1 MTLQQL
7 KYAVTVAECGT
18 ISAAA
23 EKLFISQPSLTTAI
37 RELESEMG
45 VTIFSRTN
53 RGVIVSREGEEFL
66 GYARQIL
73 SQAQLLQERF
83 SGREQ
88 GEKRFAV
95 SSQHFNFTVL
105 AFSRLVQNFR
115 GPRYSFHFR
124 ETTTYEVLEDV
135 SQLRSEV
142 GILALNE
149 DNERFLRRMFGKLGL
164 EFTELKRV
172 QAELFV
178 SAEHPLAG
186 RRFVTVE
193 DVSPYPCITFEQG
206 EHNGQFFFEGLS
218 AVAAQSHKTI
228 CVRERATEYQ
238 LLPGCG
244 SIRHVP
250 GGVCE
255 PAFGAKAV
263 PHHWIY
269 PAPGCDS
276 LPHDLGVHTGP
287 AGGSAD
293 IVYSYT
299 QLSFSV
305 FYKYQIYP
313 YTEYNKAKQ
322 NKMLKGDLKS

>member
-7 KYAVTVAECGT
+7 KYAVMVAECGT

-105 AFSRLVQNFR
+105 AFSRLLQNFR

-238 LLPGCG
+238 LLRALNGFSPD
-244 SIRHVP
+244 V
-250 GGVCE
+250 GVSAMYRE
-255 PAFGAKAV
+255 EFV
-263 PHHWIY
+263 
-269 PAPGCDS
+269 S
-276 LPHDLGVHTGP
+276 LPLEPKQFHTIGYILRRDVTP
-287 AGGSAD
+287 SPM
-293 IVYSYT
+293 T
-299 QLSFSV
+299 L
-305 FYKYQIYP
+305 
-313 YTEYNKAKQ
+313 EYIQA
-322 NKMLKGDLKS
+322 LREAASI

>member
-7 KYAVTVAECGT
+7 KYAVMVAECGT

-66 GYARQIL
+66 GYARQII

-218 AVAAQSHKTI
+218 AVATQSHKTI

-238 LLPGCG
+238 LLRALNGFSPD
-244 SIRHVP
+244 V
-250 GGVCE
+250 GVSAMYRE
-255 PAFGAKAV
+255 EFV
-263 PHHWIY
+263 
-269 PAPGCDS
+269 S
-276 LPHDLGVHTGP
+276 LPLEPKQFHTIGYILRRDVTP
-287 AGGSAD
+287 SPM
-293 IVYSYT
+293 T
-299 QLSFSV
+299 L
-305 FYKYQIYP
+305 
-313 YTEYNKAKQ
+313 EYIQA
-322 NKMLKGDLKS
+322 LREAASI

>member
-23 EKLFISQPSLTTAI
+23 EKLFISQPSLTTAV

-238 LLPGCG
+238 LLRALNGFSPD
-244 SIRHVP
+244 V
-250 GGVCE
+250 GVSAMYRE
-255 PAFGAKAV
+255 EFV
-263 PHHWIY
+263 
-269 PAPGCDS
+269 S
-276 LPHDLGVHTGP
+276 LPLEPKQFHTIGYILRQDVTP
-287 AGGSAD
+287 SPM
-293 IVYSYT
+293 T
-299 QLSFSV
+299 L
-305 FYKYQIYP
+305 
-313 YTEYNKAKQ
+313 EYIQA
-322 NKMLKGDLKS
+322 LREAASI

>member
-37 RELESEMG
+37 RELETEMG

-238 LLPGCG
+238 LLRALNGFSPD
-244 SIRHVP
+244 V
-250 GGVCE
+250 GVSAMYRE
-255 PAFGAKAV
+255 EFV
-263 PHHWIY
+263 
-269 PAPGCDS
+269 S
-276 LPHDLGVHTGP
+276 LPLEPKQFHTIGYILRRDVTP
-287 AGGSAD
+287 SPM
-293 IVYSYT
+293 T
-299 QLSFSV
+299 L
-305 FYKYQIYP
+305 
-313 YTEYNKAKQ
+313 EYIQA
-322 NKMLKGDLKS
+322 LREAALI

>member
-23 EKLFISQPSLTTAI
+23 EKLFISQPSLTAAI

-186 RRFVTVE
+186 RRFATVE

-238 LLPGCG
+238 LLRALNGFSPD
-244 SIRHVP
+244 V
-250 GGVCE
+250 GVSAMYRE
-255 PAFGAKAV
+255 EFV
-263 PHHWIY
+263 
-269 PAPGCDS
+269 S
-276 LPHDLGVHTGP
+276 LPLEPKQFHTIGYILRRDVTP
-287 AGGSAD
+287 SPM
-293 IVYSYT
+293 T
-299 QLSFSV
+299 L
-305 FYKYQIYP
+305 
-313 YTEYNKAKQ
+313 EYIQA
-322 NKMLKGDLKS
+322 LREAALI

>member
-83 SGREQ
+83 SGRAQ

-149 DNERFLRRMFGKLGL
+149 DNERFLRRTFGKLGL

-238 LLPGCG
+238 LLRALNGFSPD
-244 SIRHVP
+244 V
-250 GGVCE
+250 GVSAMYRE
-255 PAFGAKAV
+255 EFV
-263 PHHWIY
+263 
-269 PAPGCDS
+269 S
-276 LPHDLGVHTGP
+276 LPLEPKQFHTIGYILRRDVTP
-287 AGGSAD
+287 SPM
-293 IVYSYT
+293 T
-299 QLSFSV
+299 L
-305 FYKYQIYP
+305 
-313 YTEYNKAKQ
+313 EYIQA
-322 NKMLKGDLKS
+322 LREAASI

>member
-206 EHNGQFFFEGLS
+206 EHNGRFFFEGLS

-238 LLPGCG
+238 LLRALNGFSPD
-244 SIRHVP
+244 V
-250 GGVCE
+250 GVSAMYRE
-255 PAFGAKAV
+255 EFV
-263 PHHWIY
+263 
-269 PAPGCDS
+269 S
-276 LPHDLGVHTGP
+276 LPLEPKQFHTIGYILRRDVTP
-287 AGGSAD
+287 SPM
-293 IVYSYT
+293 T
-299 QLSFSV
+299 L
-305 FYKYQIYP
+305 
-313 YTEYNKAKQ
+313 EYIQA
-322 NKMLKGDLKS
+322 LREAASI

>member
-23 EKLFISQPSLTTAI
+23 EKLFISQPSLTAAI

-238 LLPGCG
+238 LLRALNGFSPD
-244 SIRHVP
+244 V
-250 GGVCE
+250 GVSAMYRE
-255 PAFGAKAV
+255 EFV
-263 PHHWIY
+263 
-269 PAPGCDS
+269 S
-276 LPHDLGVHTGP
+276 LPLEPKQFHTIGYILRRDVTPSPMTLEYIQDLRE
-287 AGGSAD
+287 AAS
-293 IVYSYT
+293 I
-299 QLSFSV
+299 
-305 FYKYQIYP
+305 
-313 YTEYNKAKQ
+313 
-322 NKMLKGDLKS
+322 

>member
-88 GEKRFAV
+88 GEKRFSV

-238 LLPGCG
+238 LLRALNGFSPD
-244 SIRHVP
+244 V
-250 GGVCE
+250 GVSAMYRE
-255 PAFGAKAV
+255 EFV
-263 PHHWIY
+263 
-269 PAPGCDS
+269 S
-276 LPHDLGVHTGP
+276 LPLEPKQFHTIGYILRRDVTP
-287 AGGSAD
+287 SPM
-293 IVYSYT
+293 T
-299 QLSFSV
+299 L
-305 FYKYQIYP
+305 
-313 YTEYNKAKQ
+313 EYIQA
-322 NKMLKGDLKS
+322 LREAASI

>member
-238 LLPGCG
+238 LLRALNGFSPDA
-244 SIRHVP
+244 
-250 GGVCE
+250 GVSAMYRE
-255 PAFGAKAV
+255 EFV
-263 PHHWIY
+263 
-269 PAPGCDS
+269 S
-276 LPHDLGVHTGP
+276 LPLEPKQFHTIGYILRRDVTP
-287 AGGSAD
+287 SPM
-293 IVYSYT
+293 T
-299 QLSFSV
+299 L
-305 FYKYQIYP
+305 
-313 YTEYNKAKQ
+313 EYIQA
-322 NKMLKGDLKS
+322 LREAASI

>member
-149 DNERFLRRMFGKLGL
+149 NNERFLRRMFGKLGL

-238 LLPGCG
+238 LLRALNGFSPD
-244 SIRHVP
+244 V
-250 GGVCE
+250 GVSAMYRE
-255 PAFGAKAV
+255 KFV
-263 PHHWIY
+263 
-269 PAPGCDS
+269 S
-276 LPHDLGVHTGP
+276 LPLEPKQFHTIGYILRRDVTP
-287 AGGSAD
+287 SPM
-293 IVYSYT
+293 T
-299 QLSFSV
+299 L
-305 FYKYQIYP
+305 
-313 YTEYNKAKQ
+313 EYIQA
-322 NKMLKGDLKS
+322 LREAALI

>member
-115 GPRYSFHFR
+115 GAP
-124 ETTTYEVLEDV
+124 V
-135 SQLRSEV
+135 QL
-142 GILALNE
+142 
-149 DNERFLRRMFGKLGL
+149 
-164 EFTELKRV
+164 
-172 QAELFV
+172 
-178 SAEHPLAG
+178 P
-186 RRFVTVE
+186 
-193 DVSPYPCITFEQG
+193 
-206 EHNGQFFFEGLS
+206 
-218 AVAAQSHKTI
+218 
-228 CVRERATEYQ
+228 
-238 LLPGCG
+238 
-244 SIRHVP
+244 
-250 GGVCE
+250 
-255 PAFGAKAV
+255 
-263 PHHWIY
+263 
-269 PAPGCDS
+269 
-276 LPHDLGVHTGP
+276 
-287 AGGSAD
+287 
-293 IVYSYT
+293 
-299 QLSFSV
+299 FS
-305 FYKYQIYP
+305 
-313 YTEYNKAKQ
+313 
-322 NKMLKGDLKS
+322 GDHYL

>member
-115 GPRYSFHFR
+115 GPRYRFHFR

-206 EHNGQFFFEGLS
+206 DHNGQFFFEGLS

-238 LLPGCG
+238 LLRALNGFSPD
-244 SIRHVP
+244 V
-250 GGVCE
+250 GVSAMYRE
-255 PAFGAKAV
+255 EFV
-263 PHHWIY
+263 
-269 PAPGCDS
+269 S
-276 LPHDLGVHTGP
+276 LPLEPKQFHTIGYILRRDVTP
-287 AGGSAD
+287 SPM
-293 IVYSYT
+293 T
-299 QLSFSV
+299 L
-305 FYKYQIYP
+305 
-313 YTEYNKAKQ
+313 EYIQA
-322 NKMLKGDLKS
+322 LREAASI

>member
-53 RGVIVSREGEEFL
+53 RGVIVLREGEEFL

-238 LLPGCG
+238 LLRALNGFSPD
-244 SIRHVP
+244 V
-250 GGVCE
+250 GVSAMYRE
-255 PAFGAKAV
+255 EFV
-263 PHHWIY
+263 
-269 PAPGCDS
+269 S
-276 LPHDLGVHTGP
+276 LPLEPKQFHTIGYILRRDVTP
-287 AGGSAD
+287 SPM
-293 IVYSYT
+293 T
-299 QLSFSV
+299 L
-305 FYKYQIYP
+305 
-313 YTEYNKAKQ
+313 EYIQA
-322 NKMLKGDLKS
+322 LREAASI

>member
-37 RELESEMG
+37 RELETEMG

-238 LLPGCG
+238 LLRALNGFSPD
-244 SIRHVP
+244 V
-250 GGVCE
+250 GVSAMYRE
-255 PAFGAKAV
+255 EFV
-263 PHHWIY
+263 
-269 PAPGCDS
+269 S
-276 LPHDLGVHTGP
+276 LPLEPKQFHTIGYILRRDVTP
-287 AGGSAD
+287 SPM
-293 IVYSYT
+293 T
-299 QLSFSV
+299 L
-305 FYKYQIYP
+305 
-313 YTEYNKAKQ
+313 EYIQA
-322 NKMLKGDLKS
+322 LREAASI

>member
-37 RELESEMG
+37 RELETEMG

-73 SQAQLLQERF
+73 SQTQLLQERF

-218 AVAAQSHKTI
+218 AVAAQSCKTI

-238 LLPGCG
+238 LLRALNGFSPD
-244 SIRHVP
+244 V
-250 GGVCE
+250 GVSAMYRE
-255 PAFGAKAV
+255 EFV
-263 PHHWIY
+263 
-269 PAPGCDS
+269 S
-276 LPHDLGVHTGP
+276 LPLEPKQFHTIGYILRRDVTP
-287 AGGSAD
+287 SPM
-293 IVYSYT
+293 T
-299 QLSFSV
+299 L
-305 FYKYQIYP
+305 
-313 YTEYNKAKQ
+313 EYIQA
-322 NKMLKGDLKS
+322 LREAASI

>member
-178 SAEHPLAG
+178 SAEHPLSG

-238 LLPGCG
+238 LLRALNGFSPD
-244 SIRHVP
+244 V
-250 GGVCE
+250 GVSAMYRE
-255 PAFGAKAV
+255 EFV
-263 PHHWIY
+263 
-269 PAPGCDS
+269 S
-276 LPHDLGVHTGP
+276 LPLEPKQFHTIGYILRRDVTP
-287 AGGSAD
+287 SPM
-293 IVYSYT
+293 T
-299 QLSFSV
+299 L
-305 FYKYQIYP
+305 
-313 YTEYNKAKQ
+313 EYIQA
-322 NKMLKGDLKS
+322 LREAALI

>member
-238 LLPGCG
+238 LLRALNGFSPD
-244 SIRHVP
+244 V
-250 GGVCE
+250 GVSAMYRE
-255 PAFGAKAV
+255 EFV
-263 PHHWIY
+263 
-269 PAPGCDS
+269 S
-276 LPHDLGVHTGP
+276 LPLEPKQFHTIGYILRRDVTP
-287 AGGSAD
+287 SPM
-293 IVYSYT
+293 T
-299 QLSFSV
+299 L
-305 FYKYQIYP
+305 
-313 YTEYNKAKQ
+313 EYIQALQ
-322 NKMLKGDLKS
+322 EAALI

>member
-83 SGREQ
+83 SGRGQ

-149 DNERFLRRMFGKLGL
+149 DNERFLRRTFGKLGL

-238 LLPGCG
+238 LLRALNGFSPD
-244 SIRHVP
+244 V
-250 GGVCE
+250 GVSAMYRE
-255 PAFGAKAV
+255 EFV
-263 PHHWIY
+263 
-269 PAPGCDS
+269 S
-276 LPHDLGVHTGP
+276 LPLEPKQFHTIGYILRRDVTP
-287 AGGSAD
+287 SPM
-293 IVYSYT
+293 T
-299 QLSFSV
+299 L
-305 FYKYQIYP
+305 
-313 YTEYNKAKQ
+313 EYIQA
-322 NKMLKGDLKS
+322 LREAASI

>member
-7 KYAVTVAECGT
+7 KYAVTVSECGT

-238 LLPGCG
+238 LLRALNGFSPD
-244 SIRHVP
+244 V
-250 GGVCE
+250 GVSAMYRE
-255 PAFGAKAV
+255 EFV
-263 PHHWIY
+263 
-269 PAPGCDS
+269 S
-276 LPHDLGVHTGP
+276 LPLEPKQFHTIGYILRRDVTP
-287 AGGSAD
+287 SPM
-293 IVYSYT
+293 T
-299 QLSFSV
+299 L
-305 FYKYQIYP
+305 
-313 YTEYNKAKQ
+313 EYIQA
-322 NKMLKGDLKS
+322 LREAALI

>member
-206 EHNGQFFFEGLS
+206 EHNGQFFFEGLP
-218 AVAAQSHKTI
+218 AVASQSHKTI

-238 LLPGCG
+238 LLRALNGFSPD
-244 SIRHVP
+244 V
-250 GGVCE
+250 GVSAMYRE
-255 PAFGAKAV
+255 EFV
-263 PHHWIY
+263 
-269 PAPGCDS
+269 S
-276 LPHDLGVHTGP
+276 LPLEPKQFHTIGYILRRDVTP
-287 AGGSAD
+287 SPM
-293 IVYSYT
+293 T
-299 QLSFSV
+299 L
-305 FYKYQIYP
+305 
-313 YTEYNKAKQ
+313 EYIQA
-322 NKMLKGDLKS
+322 LREAASI

>member
-37 RELESEMG
+37 RELETEMG

-83 SGREQ
+83 SGRAQ

-105 AFSRLVQNFR
+105 AFSRLVQNFP

-238 LLPGCG
+238 LLRALNGFSPD
-244 SIRHVP
+244 V
-250 GGVCE
+250 GVSAMYRE
-255 PAFGAKAV
+255 EFV
-263 PHHWIY
+263 
-269 PAPGCDS
+269 S
-276 LPHDLGVHTGP
+276 LPLEPKQFHTIGYILRRDVTP
-287 AGGSAD
+287 SPM
-293 IVYSYT
+293 T
-299 QLSFSV
+299 L
-305 FYKYQIYP
+305 
-313 YTEYNKAKQ
+313 EYIQA
-322 NKMLKGDLKS
+322 LREAASI

>member
-149 DNERFLRRMFGKLGL
+149 DNERFLRRMFDKLGL

-238 LLPGCG
+238 LLRALNGFSPD
-244 SIRHVP
+244 V
-250 GGVCE
+250 GVSAMYRE
-255 PAFGAKAV
+255 EFV
-263 PHHWIY
+263 
-269 PAPGCDS
+269 S
-276 LPHDLGVHTGP
+276 LPLEPKQFHTIGYILRRDVTP
-287 AGGSAD
+287 SPM
-293 IVYSYT
+293 T
-299 QLSFSV
+299 L
-305 FYKYQIYP
+305 
-313 YTEYNKAKQ
+313 EYIQA
-322 NKMLKGDLKS
+322 LREAASI

>member
-73 SQAQLLQERF
+73 SQTQLLQERF

-238 LLPGCG
+238 LLRALNGFSPD
-244 SIRHVP
+244 V
-250 GGVCE
+250 GVSAMYRE
-255 PAFGAKAV
+255 EFV
-263 PHHWIY
+263 
-269 PAPGCDS
+269 S
-276 LPHDLGVHTGP
+276 LPLEPKQFHTIGYILRRDVTP
-287 AGGSAD
+287 SPM
-293 IVYSYT
+293 T
-299 QLSFSV
+299 L
-305 FYKYQIYP
+305 
-313 YTEYNKAKQ
+313 EYIQALQ
-322 NKMLKGDLKS
+322 EATSI

>member
-23 EKLFISQPSLTTAI
+23 EKLFISQPSLTAAI

-238 LLPGCG
+238 LLRALNGFSPD
-244 SIRHVP
+244 V
-250 GGVCE
+250 GVSAMYRE
-255 PAFGAKAV
+255 EFV
-263 PHHWIY
+263 
-269 PAPGCDS
+269 S
-276 LPHDLGVHTGP
+276 LPLEPKQFHTIGYILRRDVTP
-287 AGGSAD
+287 SPM
-293 IVYSYT
+293 T
-299 QLSFSV
+299 L
-305 FYKYQIYP
+305 
-313 YTEYNKAKQ
+313 EYIQALQ
-322 NKMLKGDLKS
+322 EAASI

>member
-73 SQAQLLQERF
+73 SQTQLLQERF

-238 LLPGCG
+238 LLRALNGFSPD
-244 SIRHVP
+244 V
-250 GGVCE
+250 GVSAMYRE
-255 PAFGAKAV
+255 EFV
-263 PHHWIY
+263 
-269 PAPGCDS
+269 S
-276 LPHDLGVHTGP
+276 LPLEPKQFHTIGYILRRDVTP
-287 AGGSAD
+287 SPM
-293 IVYSYT
+293 T
-299 QLSFSV
+299 L
-305 FYKYQIYP
+305 
-313 YTEYNKAKQ
+313 EYIQA
-322 NKMLKGDLKS
+322 MREAASI

>member
-45 VTIFSRTN
+45 VTIFTRTN
-53 RGVIVSREGEEFL
+53 RGVIVSWEGEEFL

-193 DVSPYPCITFEQG
+193 DVRPYPCITFEQG

-238 LLPGCG
+238 LLRALNGFSPD
-244 SIRHVP
+244 V
-250 GGVCE
+250 GVSAMYRE
-255 PAFGAKAV
+255 EFV
-263 PHHWIY
+263 
-269 PAPGCDS
+269 S
-276 LPHDLGVHTGP
+276 LPLEPKQFHTIGYILRRDVTP
-287 AGGSAD
+287 SPM
-293 IVYSYT
+293 T
-299 QLSFSV
+299 L
-305 FYKYQIYP
+305 
-313 YTEYNKAKQ
+313 EYIQA
-322 NKMLKGDLKS
+322 LREAALI

>member
-7 KYAVTVAECGT
+7 KYAVTVSECGT

-37 RELESEMG
+37 RELETEMG

-53 RGVIVSREGEEFL
+53 RGVIMSREGEEFL

-105 AFSRLVQNFR
+105 AFSRLVQNFP

-238 LLPGCG
+238 LLRALNGFSPD
-244 SIRHVP
+244 V
-250 GGVCE
+250 GVSAMYRE
-255 PAFGAKAV
+255 EFV
-263 PHHWIY
+263 
-269 PAPGCDS
+269 S
-276 LPHDLGVHTGP
+276 LPLEPKQFHTIGYILRRDVTP
-287 AGGSAD
+287 SPM
-293 IVYSYT
+293 T
-299 QLSFSV
+299 L
-305 FYKYQIYP
+305 
-313 YTEYNKAKQ
+313 EYIQA
-322 NKMLKGDLKS
+322 LREAASI

>member
-66 GYARQIL
+66 GYARKIL

-238 LLPGCG
+238 LLRALNGFSPD
-244 SIRHVP
+244 V
-250 GGVCE
+250 GVSAMYRE
-255 PAFGAKAV
+255 EFV
-263 PHHWIY
+263 
-269 PAPGCDS
+269 S
-276 LPHDLGVHTGP
+276 LPLEPKQFHTIGYILRRDVTP
-287 AGGSAD
+287 SPM
-293 IVYSYT
+293 T
-299 QLSFSV
+299 L
-305 FYKYQIYP
+305 
-313 YTEYNKAKQ
+313 EYIQA
-322 NKMLKGDLKS
+322 LREAALI

>member
-206 EHNGQFFFEGLS
+206 DHNGQFFFEGLS

-238 LLPGCG
+238 LLRALNGFSPD
-244 SIRHVP
+244 V
-250 GGVCE
+250 GVSAMYRE
-255 PAFGAKAV
+255 EFV
-263 PHHWIY
+263 
-269 PAPGCDS
+269 S
-276 LPHDLGVHTGP
+276 LPLEPKQFHTIGYILRRDVTP
-287 AGGSAD
+287 SPM
-293 IVYSYT
+293 T
-299 QLSFSV
+299 L
-305 FYKYQIYP
+305 
-313 YTEYNKAKQ
+313 EYIQA
-322 NKMLKGDLKS
+322 LREAASI

>member
-135 SQLRSEV
+135 SQLRSKV

-238 LLPGCG
+238 LLRALNGFSPD
-244 SIRHVP
+244 V
-250 GGVCE
+250 GVSAMYRE
-255 PAFGAKAV
+255 EFV
-263 PHHWIY
+263 
-269 PAPGCDS
+269 S
-276 LPHDLGVHTGP
+276 LPLEPKQFHTIGYILRRDVTP
-287 AGGSAD
+287 SPM
-293 IVYSYT
+293 T
-299 QLSFSV
+299 L
-305 FYKYQIYP
+305 
-313 YTEYNKAKQ
+313 EYIQA
-322 NKMLKGDLKS
+322 LREAASI

>member
-7 KYAVTVAECGT
+7 KYAVTVSECGT

-37 RELESEMG
+37 RELEAEMG

-83 SGREQ
+83 SGRAQ

-105 AFSRLVQNFR
+105 AFSRLVQNFP

-149 DNERFLRRMFGKLGL
+149 DNERFLRRTFGKLGL

-238 LLPGCG
+238 LLRALNGFSPD
-244 SIRHVP
+244 V
-250 GGVCE
+250 GVSAMYRE
-255 PAFGAKAV
+255 EFV
-263 PHHWIY
+263 
-269 PAPGCDS
+269 S
-276 LPHDLGVHTGP
+276 LPLEPKQFHTIGYILRRDVTP
-287 AGGSAD
+287 SPM
-293 IVYSYT
+293 T
-299 QLSFSV
+299 L
-305 FYKYQIYP
+305 
-313 YTEYNKAKQ
+313 EYIQA
-322 NKMLKGDLKS
+322 LREAASI

>member
-37 RELESEMG
+37 RELESEMA

-238 LLPGCG
+238 LLRALNGFSPD
-244 SIRHVP
+244 V
-250 GGVCE
+250 GVSAMYRE
-255 PAFGAKAV
+255 EFV
-263 PHHWIY
+263 
-269 PAPGCDS
+269 S
-276 LPHDLGVHTGP
+276 LPLEPKQFHTIGYILRRDVTP
-287 AGGSAD
+287 SPM
-293 IVYSYT
+293 T
-299 QLSFSV
+299 L
-305 FYKYQIYP
+305 
-313 YTEYNKAKQ
+313 EYIQA
-322 NKMLKGDLKS
+322 LWEAASI

>member
-23 EKLFISQPSLTTAI
+23 EKLFISQPSLTAAI

-105 AFSRLVQNFR
+105 AFSRLVQNFP

-238 LLPGCG
+238 LLRALNGFSPD
-244 SIRHVP
+244 V
-250 GGVCE
+250 GVSAMYRE
-255 PAFGAKAV
+255 EFV
-263 PHHWIY
+263 
-269 PAPGCDS
+269 S
-276 LPHDLGVHTGP
+276 LPLEPKQFHTIGYILRRDVTP
-287 AGGSAD
+287 SPM
-293 IVYSYT
+293 T
-299 QLSFSV
+299 L
-305 FYKYQIYP
+305 
-313 YTEYNKAKQ
+313 EYIQA
-322 NKMLKGDLKS
+322 LREAASI

>member
-7 KYAVTVAECGT
+7 KYAVTVVECGT

-23 EKLFISQPSLTTAI
+23 EKLFISQPSLTAAI

-238 LLPGCG
+238 LLRALNGFSPD
-244 SIRHVP
+244 V
-250 GGVCE
+250 GVSAMYRE
-255 PAFGAKAV
+255 EFV
-263 PHHWIY
+263 
-269 PAPGCDS
+269 S
-276 LPHDLGVHTGP
+276 LPLEPKQFHTIGYILRRDVTP
-287 AGGSAD
+287 SPM
-293 IVYSYT
+293 T
-299 QLSFSV
+299 L
-305 FYKYQIYP
+305 
-313 YTEYNKAKQ
+313 EYIQA
-322 NKMLKGDLKS
+322 LREAALI

>member
-37 RELESEMG
+37 RELETEMG

-149 DNERFLRRMFGKLGL
+149 DNDRFLRRMFGKLGL

-238 LLPGCG
+238 LLRALNGFSPD
-244 SIRHVP
+244 V
-250 GGVCE
+250 GVSAMYRE
-255 PAFGAKAV
+255 EFV
-263 PHHWIY
+263 
-269 PAPGCDS
+269 S
-276 LPHDLGVHTGP
+276 LPLEPKQFHTIGYILRRDVTP
-287 AGGSAD
+287 SPM
-293 IVYSYT
+293 T
-299 QLSFSV
+299 L
-305 FYKYQIYP
+305 
-313 YTEYNKAKQ
+313 EYIQA
-322 NKMLKGDLKS
+322 LREAALV

>member
-23 EKLFISQPSLTTAI
+23 EKLFISQPSLTAAI

-178 SAEHPLAG
+178 SVEHPLAG

-238 LLPGCG
+238 LLRALNGFSPD
-244 SIRHVP
+244 V
-250 GGVCE
+250 GVSAMYRE
-255 PAFGAKAV
+255 EFV
-263 PHHWIY
+263 
-269 PAPGCDS
+269 S
-276 LPHDLGVHTGP
+276 LPLEPKQFHTIGYILRRDVTP
-287 AGGSAD
+287 SPM
-293 IVYSYT
+293 T
-299 QLSFSV
+299 L
-305 FYKYQIYP
+305 
-313 YTEYNKAKQ
+313 EYIQA
-322 NKMLKGDLKS
+322 LREAALI

>member
-238 LLPGCG
+238 LLRALNGFSPD
-244 SIRHVP
+244 V
-250 GGVCE
+250 GVSAMYRE
-255 PAFGAKAV
+255 EFV
-263 PHHWIY
+263 
-269 PAPGCDS
+269 S
-276 LPHDLGVHTGP
+276 LPLEPKQFHTIGYILRRDVTP
-287 AGGSAD
+287 SPM
-293 IVYSYT
+293 T
-299 QLSFSV
+299 L
-305 FYKYQIYP
+305 
-313 YTEYNKAKQ
+313 EYIQA
-322 NKMLKGDLKS
+322 LREATSI

>member
-1 MTLQQL
+1 MTMQQL

-193 DVSPYPCITFEQG
+193 DVRPYPCITFEQG

-238 LLPGCG
+238 LLRALNGFSPD
-244 SIRHVP
+244 V
-250 GGVCE
+250 GVSAMYRE
-255 PAFGAKAV
+255 EFV
-263 PHHWIY
+263 
-269 PAPGCDS
+269 S
-276 LPHDLGVHTGP
+276 LPLEPKQFHTIGYILRRDVTP
-287 AGGSAD
+287 SPM
-293 IVYSYT
+293 T
-299 QLSFSV
+299 L
-305 FYKYQIYP
+305 
-313 YTEYNKAKQ
+313 EYIQA
-322 NKMLKGDLKS
+322 LREAALI

>member
-95 SSQHFNFTVL
+95 SSQHFNFTVQ
-105 AFSRLVQNFR
+105 AFSRLVQNYR

-238 LLPGCG
+238 LLRALNGFSPD
-244 SIRHVP
+244 V
-250 GGVCE
+250 GVSAMYRE
-255 PAFGAKAV
+255 EFV
-263 PHHWIY
+263 
-269 PAPGCDS
+269 S
-276 LPHDLGVHTGP
+276 LPLEPKQFHTIGYILRRDVTP
-287 AGGSAD
+287 SPM
-293 IVYSYT
+293 T
-299 QLSFSV
+299 L
-305 FYKYQIYP
+305 
-313 YTEYNKAKQ
+313 EYIQA
-322 NKMLKGDLKS
+322 LREAALI